1 MADEKE
7 KKIVPADPNTG
18 NIITVKLVPQDGS
31 VRINTTI
38 NLLYYCNNFR
48 QSWKLTD
55 YFLGQPRNPSQN
67 RYKNRTF
74 DKCLRNAAKN
84 RQFVGS
90 SSFSRTEAQRE
101 SNAGRSIE
109 NVPSVREN
117 LSFYRD
123 CSTFGC

>member
-31 VRINTTI
+31 VRINAI
-38 NLLYYCNNFR
+38 VNLLYFKLFFDYC
-48 QSWKLTD
+48 WKLTN

-74 DKCLRNAAKN
+74 DKCLRNATKN

-101 SNAGRSIE
+101 SNARRSIE
-109 NVPSVREN
+109 NVPSLREN
-117 LSFYRD
+117 L
-123 CSTFGC
+123 